1 MTRPVGLNLAPTLYL
16 ETLGGV
22 MRSLR
27 LYRLGA
33 EARARRAAM
42 DRLYGRFIRAWDL
55 AYDIGSHVG
64 DRVACFRRLGARVV
78 AVEPQP
84 ALARTLR
91 LLYRRDPRV
100 LVEETAV
107 GRQAGTAEL
116 HLNPRN
122 PTVSTLSGAL
132 IASARHAPGWQGQ
145 RWTRQIR
152 VPVTTLDRLIER
164 HGAPAFIKI
173 DVEGL
178 EAEVLQ
184 GLSRPV
190 PALSFEFT
198 TIQRRVALEAVDRCQ
213 ALGYRWF
220 NVAVGESQQLVL
232 GEGGTGHTN
241 AAGIR
246 HWLLGQPDSVN
257 SGDIYASLDAAPF
270 DQGAGARDAG

>member
-1 MTRPVGLNLAPTLYL
+1 VGLNLAPARDLQTLR
-16 ETLGGV
+16 GV
-22 MRSLR
+22 LRSLR
-27 LYRLGA
+27 IYRLGG
-33 EARARRAAM
+33 EARARQASM
-42 DRLYGRFIRAWDL
+42 DHLYSRFIRAGDL
-55 AYDIGSHVG
+55 TFDIGSHVG

-91 LLYRRDPRV
+91 LLHRRDDQV
-100 LVEETAV
+100 MVEETAV
-107 GRQAGTAEL
+107 GRQVGSAEL

-122 PTVSTLSGAL
+122 PTVSTLSTYL
-132 IASARHAPGWQGQ
+132 IAAARRAPAWQGQ
-145 RWTRQIR
+145 RWTRQVR

-164 HGAPAFIKI
+164 HGEPAFVKI

-178 EAEVLQ
+178 EAEVLE

-198 TIQRRVALEAVDRCQ
+198 TIQRPVALEAVDRCHE
-213 ALGYRWF
+213 LGYRWF

-232 GEGGTGHTN
+232 GQGVAGYSD

-246 HWLLGQPDSVN
+246 RWLLAQPESIN
-257 SGDIYASLDAAPF
+257 SGDVYASLDAAPF

>member
-1 MTRPVGLNLAPTLYL
+1 MGPKLAPALDL

-22 MRSLR
+22 LRSLR
-27 LYRLGA
+27 IYRLGG
-33 EARARRAAM
+33 EARSRRAAM
-42 DRLYGRFIRAWDL
+42 DRLYGRFIRAGDL
-55 AYDIGSHVG
+55 AFDVGSHVG

-91 LLYRRDPRV
+91 LIYRRDLQV
-100 LVEETAV
+100 MVEETAV
-107 GRQAGTAEL
+107 GRQAGSAEL

-132 IASARHAPGWQGQ
+132 IASARRAPAWQDQ
-145 RWTRQIR
+145 RWTRQVR

-164 HGAPAFIKI
+164 HGDPAFIKI

-178 EAEVLQ
+178 EAEVLA

-198 TIQRRVALEAVDRCQ
+198 TIQRSVAVEAIDRCQ

-220 NVAVGESQQLVL
+220 NVAIGESQQLIL
-232 GEGGTGHTN
+232 GQGGSGYTD
-241 AAGIR
+241 AEGIR
-246 HWLLGQPDSVN
+246 RWLLEQPESVN